1 MLCKRQRLPN
11 RGSFIVFVLV
21 IASPTKNVH
30 RSRLDKAGKR
40 SQSSTVSLPLN
51 RNLFSL
57 APRLVLAV
65 IASLWG
71 MIAMQARAQE
81 LPSLINVVDYSKLLP
96 LLPDAPAGWTADKP
110 EGSTT
115 DVGGFKLTNVHR
127 DYRKGE
133 GDKVPTT
140 AISILD
146 SAANPD
152 YVEATTAAWNFTTT
166 STEGY
171 SKAVTVDGNPGF
183 ETFENEGKHGTLWLM
198 VAKRYFLQIETTGQ
212 EANELQSWLKRIDL
226 KKLAEIK

>member
-1 MLCKRQRLPN
+1 MPL
-11 RGSFIVFVLV
+11 S
-21 IASPTKNVH
+21 
-30 RSRLDKAGKR
+30 
-40 SQSSTVSLPLN
+40 LN
-51 RNLFSL
+51 RNLFCL
-57 APRLVLAV
+57 TDRLVLVV
-65 IASLWG
+65 ITLFIG
-71 MIAMQARAQE
+71 MIVEPARGQE

-96 LLPDAPAGWTADKP
+96 LLSDAPPGWTADKP

-133 GDKVPTT
+133 GDKAPTT

-183 ETFENEGKHGTLWLM
+183 ETFENQGKHGTLWIM
-198 VAKRYFLQIETTGQ
+198 VAKRYFLQIETQQQ
-212 EANELQSWLKRIDL
+212 EPAALQEWAKRVDV
-226 KKLAEIK
+226 KKLATIK